1 MYGIQWGLSSWV
13 PWPEE
18 ELEADQVPVR
28 PRGQE
33 QPEEAG
39 KTNTSKNVSDQKQS
53 VLEELIQRG

>member
-1 MYGIQWGLSSWV
+1 MLPWGA

-39 KTNTSKNVSDQKQS
+39 KTDTSKNVSDQKKTGS
-53 VLEELIQRG
+53 EELIQRG